1 MLTKKTKKILCKKLC
16 FFFYIVKRTSL
27 LHVRQNQRKTLFA
40 MYKSIK
46 KKFQILFISLK
57 YLDERN
63 QNIKKK
69 KIDQVLKCSLK

>member
-1 MLTKKTKKILCKKLC
+1 
-16 FFFYIVKRTSL
+16 
-27 LHVRQNQRKTLFA
+27 

-63 QNIKKK
+63 QNIKKN
-69 KIDQVLKCSLK
+69 IDQVLKCSLK